1 MHSTTSLMSTR
12 DRLGAILRVTSGNF
26 LEQFDFF
33 LFGFYATYIAHTFF
47 PASSEFASLMMT
59 FAVFGAGFLM
69 RPIGAIVLGAY
80 IDKVGRRKGL
90 IVTLTIMATGTFLIV
105 LIPSYQTIGLW
116 APLLVLIGRLLQGF
130 SAGAELGGVSVYLA
144 EIATP
149 GRKGFYTSW
158 QSGSQQVAIMV
169 AAAMGFAL
177 NAVLEQSAIS
187 DWGWRIPFLFG
198 CLIVPFIIVLRRKLE
213 ETQEFTARRH
223 HLAMRQVFATLLANW
238 QVVIAGMMMVAMTTT
253 AFYLIT
259 VYAPTFGKKVL
270 MLSAS
275 DSLLVTLLVAIS
287 NFFWLPVGGALS
299 DRFGR
304 RPVLIAMT
312 LPDAWLHAHA
322 GWLRPARQLAERL
335 FPDQVAVSRLQTF
348 TAYDR
353 LSTALTVAQVYGV
366 QRLCNHY
373 AARLAPLPGPD
384 SSRESNRRLAQIT
397 QYARQLAGSPSVINA
412 LSRSQLDE
420 VGLTSRDII
429 LINQI
434 IGFVGFQARAIAVLQ
449 AAQGFPVRWIPG
461 MPQQE
466 EAPADLFVNPP

>member
-1 MHSTTSLMSTR
+1 MQTPAASSLTLRTR
-12 DRLGAILRVTSGNF
+12 INAIFRVTSGNF

-90 IVTLTIMATGTFLIV
+90 IVTLSIMASGTFFIV
-105 LIPSYQTIGLW
+105 LIPSYDSIGLW
-116 APLLVLIGRLLQGF
+116 APLLVLTGRLLQGF

-149 GRKGFYTSW
+149 GRKGFYASW

-169 AAAMGFAL
+169 AAALGFSLNGLLDEPAL
-177 NAVLEQSAIS
+177 RE
-187 DWGWRIPFLFG
+187 WGWRIPFLFG
-198 CLIVPFIIVLRRKLE
+198 CLIVPFIFILRRRLE
-213 ETQEFTARRH
+213 ETQAFTTRRNH
-223 HLAMRQVFATLLANW
+223 PEMRQIFKTLVSNW
-238 QVVIAGMMMVAMTTT
+238 QTVVAGMLMVAMTTT

-287 NFFWLPVGGALS
+287 NFIWLPIGGALS

-304 RPVLIAMT
+304 KPMLIAMT
-312 LPDAWLHAHA
+312 LLAIFTTWPALHLLVAAPDFSAMLTVLLWLSFIYGLYNGAMIPALTEIMPAEVRVA
-322 GWLRPARQLAERL
+322 GFSLAYSL
-335 FPDQVAVSRLQTF
+335 ATAIFGGF
-348 TAYDR
+348 TPVM
-353 LSTALTVAQVYGV
+353 STALIKLSGDKASPGYWMSF
-366 QRLCNHY
+366 
-373 AARLAPLPGPD
+373 AAVCSLLATLYLY
-384 SSRESNRRLAQIT
+384 RRKNVLLQ
-397 QYARQLAGSPSVINA
+397 SVRN
-412 LSRSQLDE
+412 
-420 VGLTSRDII
+420 
-429 LINQI
+429 
-434 IGFVGFQARAIAVLQ
+434 AVL
-449 AAQGFPVRWIPG
+449 
-461 MPQQE
+461 
-466 EAPADLFVNPP
+466 

>member
-12 DRLGAILRVTSGNF
+12 DRIGAILRVTSGNF

-90 IVTLTIMATGTFLIV
+90 IVTLSIMATGTFLIV
-105 LIPSYQTIGLW
+105 LIPSYQTIGVW

-187 DWGWRIPFLFG
+187 DWGWRIPFVFG
-198 CLIVPFIIVLRRKLE
+198 CLIVPFIFILRRKLE

-312 LPDAWLHAHA
+312 LLALATAWPALTMLANAPSFLMMLSVLLWLSFIYGMYNGAMIPALTEIMPAEVRVA
-322 GWLRPARQLAERL
+322 GFSLAYSL
-335 FPDQVAVSRLQTF
+335 ATAVFGGF
-348 TAYDR
+348 TPVI
-353 LSTALTVAQVYGV
+353 STALIEYTGDKASPGYWMSFAAICGLLATCYLYRRSAVALQT
-366 QRLCNHY
+366 
-373 AARLAPLPGPD
+373 AR
-384 SSRESNRRLAQIT
+384 
-397 QYARQLAGSPSVINA
+397 
-412 LSRSQLDE
+412 
-420 VGLTSRDII
+420 
-429 LINQI
+429 
-434 IGFVGFQARAIAVLQ
+434 
-449 AAQGFPVRWIPG
+449 
-461 MPQQE
+461 
-466 EAPADLFVNPP
+466 

>member
-1 MHSTTSLMSTR
+1 MHSATSPVNTR
-12 DRLGAILRVTSGNF
+12 SRAGAILRVTPGNF

-90 IVTLTIMATGTFLIV
+90 IMTLSIMATGTFLIV
-105 LIPSYQTIGLW
+105 LIPSYEAIGLW
-116 APLLVLIGRLLQGF
+116 APLLVLTGRLLQGF

-177 NAVLEQSAIS
+177 NAALDQTAIS
-187 DWGWRIPFLFG
+187 SWGWRLPFLFG
-198 CLIVPFIIVLRRKLE
+198 CLIVPFIFVLRRKLE
-213 ETQEFTARRH
+213 ETQEFSARRH
-223 HLAMRQVFATLLANW
+223 HLDMKQVFRMLLTHW
-238 QVVIAGMMMVAMTTT
+238 PVVVAGMMMVAMTTT

-304 RPVLIAMT
+304 KPVLVAMT
-312 LPDAWLHAHA
+312 L
-322 GWLRPARQLAERL
+322 LAL
-335 FPDQVAVSRLQTF
+335 A
-348 TAYDR
+348 TAYPALMMLAAAPGFSMMLGVLLWLSFMYGLYNGAMIPALTEIMPAEVR
-353 LSTALTVAQVYGV
+353 VAGFSLAYSLATAIFGGFTPVISTALIEYTGDKASPGYWMSFAA
-366 QRLCNHY
+366 LC
-373 AARLAPLPGPD
+373 ALLATLYLYRR
-384 SSRESNRRLAQIT
+384 SSMTLQTAGRRHA
-397 QYARQLAGSPSVINA
+397 
-412 LSRSQLDE
+412 
-420 VGLTSRDII
+420 
-429 LINQI
+429 
-434 IGFVGFQARAIAVLQ
+434 
-449 AAQGFPVRWIPG
+449 
-461 MPQQE
+461 
-466 EAPADLFVNPP
+466 

>member
-12 DRLGAILRVTSGNF
+12 DRIGAILRVTSGNF

-90 IVTLTIMATGTFLIV
+90 IVTLSIMAIGTFLIV

-187 DWGWRIPFLFG
+187 DWGWRIPFVFG
-198 CLIVPFIIVLRRKLE
+198 CLIVPFIFILRRKLE

-287 NFFWLPVGGALS
+287 NLFWLPVGGALS

-312 LPDAWLHAHA
+312 LLALATAWPALTLLANAPSFLMMLSVLLWLSFIYGMYNGAMIPALTEIMPAEVRVA
-322 GWLRPARQLAERL
+322 GFSLAYSL
-335 FPDQVAVSRLQTF
+335 ATAVFGGF
-348 TAYDR
+348 TPVI
-353 LSTALTVAQVYGV
+353 STALIEYTGDKASPGYWMSFAAICGLLATCYLYRRSAVALQT
-366 QRLCNHY
+366 
-373 AARLAPLPGPD
+373 AR
-384 SSRESNRRLAQIT
+384 
-397 QYARQLAGSPSVINA
+397 
-412 LSRSQLDE
+412 
-420 VGLTSRDII
+420 
-429 LINQI
+429 
-434 IGFVGFQARAIAVLQ
+434 
-449 AAQGFPVRWIPG
+449 
-461 MPQQE
+461 
-466 EAPADLFVNPP
+466 

>member
-90 IVTLTIMATGTFLIV
+90 IVTLSIMATGTFLIV

-198 CLIVPFIIVLRRKLE
+198 CLIVPFIFVLRHKLE

-312 LPDAWLHAHA
+312 LLALATAWPALTMLANAPSFLMMLSVLLWLSFIYGMYNGAMIPALTEIMPAEVRVA
-322 GWLRPARQLAERL
+322 GFSLAYSL
-335 FPDQVAVSRLQTF
+335 ATAVFGGF
-348 TAYDR
+348 TPVI
-353 LSTALTVAQVYGV
+353 STALIEYTGDKASPGYWMSFAAVCGLLATCYLYRRSAVALQT
-366 QRLCNHY
+366 
-373 AARLAPLPGPD
+373 AR
-384 SSRESNRRLAQIT
+384 
-397 QYARQLAGSPSVINA
+397 
-412 LSRSQLDE
+412 
-420 VGLTSRDII
+420 
-429 LINQI
+429 
-434 IGFVGFQARAIAVLQ
+434 
-449 AAQGFPVRWIPG
+449 
-461 MPQQE
+461 
-466 EAPADLFVNPP
+466 

>member
-1 MHSTTSLMSTR
+1 VDAFITLISFPVLFQSSATGARQRVDNKLETCMHSTTSQMSTR
-12 DRLGAILRVTSGNF
+12 DRIGAILRVTSGNF

-90 IVTLTIMATGTFLIV
+90 IVTLSIMATGTFLIV

-187 DWGWRIPFLFG
+187 DWGWRIPFVFG
-198 CLIVPFIIVLRRKLE
+198 CLIVPFIFILRRKLE

-304 RPVLIAMT
+304 RSVLIAMT
-312 LPDAWLHAHA
+312 LLALATAWPALTMLANAPSFLMMLSVLLWLSFIYGMYNGAMIPALTEIMPAEVRVA
-322 GWLRPARQLAERL
+322 GFSLAYSL
-335 FPDQVAVSRLQTF
+335 ATAVFGGF
-348 TAYDR
+348 TPVI
-353 LSTALTVAQVYGV
+353 STALIEYTGDKASPGYWMSFAAICGLLATCYLYRRSAVALQT
-366 QRLCNHY
+366 
-373 AARLAPLPGPD
+373 AR
-384 SSRESNRRLAQIT
+384 
-397 QYARQLAGSPSVINA
+397 
-412 LSRSQLDE
+412 
-420 VGLTSRDII
+420 
-429 LINQI
+429 
-434 IGFVGFQARAIAVLQ
+434 
-449 AAQGFPVRWIPG
+449 
-461 MPQQE
+461 
-466 EAPADLFVNPP
+466 

>member
-1 MHSTTSLMSTR
+1 VDVLP
-12 DRLGAILRVTSGNF
+12 LVPEA
-26 LEQFDFF
+26 
-33 LFGFYATYIAHTFF
+33 AHV
-47 PASSEFASLMMT
+47 E
-59 FAVFGAGFLM
+59 
-69 RPIGAIVLGAY
+69 
-80 IDKVGRRKGL
+80 
-90 IVTLTIMATGTFLIV
+90 
-105 LIPSYQTIGLW
+105 
-116 APLLVLIGRLLQGF
+116 
-130 SAGAELGGVSVYLA
+130 
-144 EIATP
+144 
-149 GRKGFYTSW
+149 
-158 QSGSQQVAIMV
+158 
-169 AAAMGFAL
+169 
-177 NAVLEQSAIS
+177 
-187 DWGWRIPFLFG
+187 
-198 CLIVPFIIVLRRKLE
+198 
-213 ETQEFTARRH
+213 
-223 HLAMRQVFATLLANW
+223 
-238 QVVIAGMMMVAMTTT
+238 
-253 AFYLIT
+253 
-259 VYAPTFGKKVL
+259 
-270 MLSAS
+270 
-275 DSLLVTLLVAIS
+275 
-287 NFFWLPVGGALS
+287 
-299 DRFGR
+299 DRF
-304 RPVLIAMT
+304 LLDLT

-466 EAPADLFVNPP
+466 EAPADLFVNPPGEWVTDIEDPDLQYADDERQRRIASWQSLPGLGPLAPLLACDPQLMAPLETLLRQLSGNGTFGSQVALLTARTNGSATCFDAWLSHWHGEEAFGSDLREGDQALHRWLGQHPRSRALVTAVQLLTRSPDRFSAAQLTPLGEYGLSAEQAIDLLTWSGLCGWMNRLKIALGYVRQQT

>member
-12 DRLGAILRVTSGNF
+12 DRIGAILRVTSGNF

-90 IVTLTIMATGTFLIV
+90 IVTLSIMATGTFLIV

-187 DWGWRIPFLFG
+187 DWGWRIPFVFG
-198 CLIVPFIIVLRRKLE
+198 CLIVPFIFILRRKLE

-312 LPDAWLHAHA
+312 LLALATAWPALTLLANEPSFLMMLSVLLWLSFIYGMYNGAMIPALTEIMPAEVRVA
-322 GWLRPARQLAERL
+322 GFSLAYSL
-335 FPDQVAVSRLQTF
+335 ATAVFGGF
-348 TAYDR
+348 TPVI
-353 LSTALTVAQVYGV
+353 STALIEYTGDKASPGYWMSFAAICGLLATCYLYRRSAVALQT
-366 QRLCNHY
+366 
-373 AARLAPLPGPD
+373 AR
-384 SSRESNRRLAQIT
+384 
-397 QYARQLAGSPSVINA
+397 
-412 LSRSQLDE
+412 
-420 VGLTSRDII
+420 
-429 LINQI
+429 
-434 IGFVGFQARAIAVLQ
+434 
-449 AAQGFPVRWIPG
+449 
-461 MPQQE
+461 
-466 EAPADLFVNPP
+466 

>member
-12 DRLGAILRVTSGNF
+12 DRLGSILRVTSGNF

-198 CLIVPFIIVLRRKLE
+198 CLIVPFIFVLRRKLE

-312 LPDAWLHAHA
+312 LLALATAWPALTMLANAPSFLMMLSVLLWLSFIYGMYNGAMIPALTEIMPAEVRVA
-322 GWLRPARQLAERL
+322 GFSLAYSL
-335 FPDQVAVSRLQTF
+335 ATAVFGGF
-348 TAYDR
+348 TPVI
-353 LSTALTVAQVYGV
+353 STALIEYTGDKASPGYWMSFAAVCGLLATCYLYRRSAVALQT
-366 QRLCNHY
+366 
-373 AARLAPLPGPD
+373 AR
-384 SSRESNRRLAQIT
+384 
-397 QYARQLAGSPSVINA
+397 
-412 LSRSQLDE
+412 
-420 VGLTSRDII
+420 
-429 LINQI
+429 
-434 IGFVGFQARAIAVLQ
+434 
-449 AAQGFPVRWIPG
+449 
-461 MPQQE
+461 
-466 EAPADLFVNPP
+466 

>member
-1 MHSTTSLMSTR
+1 MHSTTSQMSTR
-12 DRLGAILRVTSGNF
+12 DRIGAILRVTSGNF

-90 IVTLTIMATGTFLIV
+90 IFTLSIMATGTFLIV

-177 NAVLEQSAIS
+177 NVVLEPSAIS

-198 CLIVPFIIVLRRKLE
+198 CLIVPFIFILRRKLE

-304 RPVLIAMT
+304 RSVLIAMT
-312 LPDAWLHAHA
+312 LLALATAWPALTMLANAPSFLMMLSVLLWLSFIYGMYNEAMIPALTEIMPAEVRVA
-322 GWLRPARQLAERL
+322 GFSLAYSL
-335 FPDQVAVSRLQTF
+335 ATAVFGGF
-348 TAYDR
+348 TPVI
-353 LSTALTVAQVYGV
+353 STALIEYTGDKASPGYWMSFAAICGLLATCYLYRRSAVALQT
-366 QRLCNHY
+366 
-373 AARLAPLPGPD
+373 AR
-384 SSRESNRRLAQIT
+384 
-397 QYARQLAGSPSVINA
+397 
-412 LSRSQLDE
+412 
-420 VGLTSRDII
+420 
-429 LINQI
+429 
-434 IGFVGFQARAIAVLQ
+434 
-449 AAQGFPVRWIPG
+449 
-461 MPQQE
+461 
-466 EAPADLFVNPP
+466 